1 MRMIRKQLYIAP
13 EHQRK
18 LDRLT
23 ERWGCTEAEAVRR
36 AIEHVPDEEA
46 TEEERI
52 VARLREAGMLVE
64 PPDDPDLPRTREGL
78 EALERELEQW
88 LETQTEPVGL
98 GEALES
104 DRDGH

>member
-23 ERWGCTEAEAVRR
+23 QRWHCTEAEAVRR
-36 AIEHVPDEEA
+36 AIERVPDEL

-52 VARLREAGMLVE
+52 VERLREAGMLIE
-64 PPDDPDLPRTREGL
+64 WPDDPDLPTTDEEI
-78 EALERELEQW
+78 EALEREHEEW
-88 LETQTEPVGL
+88 LATRTEPLGL
-98 GEALES
+98 SEAVIE
-104 DRDGH
+104 DRGPL